1 MRKSIK
7 FSLLALCISNVIA
20 VNTVFAAE
28 QNQEKSPSPT
38 LSKQQLIAE
47 INQLNKE
54 ISAKEKTAVALNNQ
68 KKICKVKLPRQ
79 NRTYNQK

>member
-54 ISAKEKTAVALNNQ
+54 ISAKEKTAVELNNQ
-68 KKICKVKLPRQ
+68 KKRFAK
-79 NRTYNQK
+79 